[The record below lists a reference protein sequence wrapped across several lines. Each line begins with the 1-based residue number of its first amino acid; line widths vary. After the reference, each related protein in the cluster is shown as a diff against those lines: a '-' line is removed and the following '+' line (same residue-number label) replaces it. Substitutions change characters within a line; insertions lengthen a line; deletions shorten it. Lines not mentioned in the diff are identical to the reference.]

1 MSYNLGRH
9 HLLNYVQYIPEI
21 NVHVYSSFMIN
32 ISHESITKINNKFRN
47 DLKIMRGGC
56 GIKFQCKSMNFYC
69 PNLSRYDLLSLDQSF
84 YHVKYWLRVDKLGA
98 KVSFLY
104 LYLATVEVIVIID
117 HLMINKLT
125 LSVVLP
131 LENVSVFGLS
141 TKVLCSAD
149 TTGLFGKWQQGLLPL
164 ATAISR

>member
-1 MSYNLGRH
+1 M
-9 HLLNYVQYIPEI
+9 
-21 NVHVYSSFMIN
+21 
-32 ISHESITKINNKFRN
+32 
-47 DLKIMRGGC
+47 
-56 GIKFQCKSMNFYC
+56 
-69 PNLSRYDLLSLDQSF
+69 
-84 YHVKYWLRVDKLGA
+84 DKLGA

-131 LENVSVFGLS
+131 LENLSVFGLS

-149 TTGLFGKWQQGLLPL
+149 TTGLFGK
-164 ATAISR
+164 